1 MNLITTDSTAAAEA
15 PETINL
21 LIVDDIA
28 QNLIA
33 MEALL
38 RREGLNILC
47 AQSGPEALE
56 MLLQHDVA
64 LALLDVQMPE
74 MDGFTLA
81 ELMRG
86 SARTR
91 DVPIIFLT
99 ASPDDPLRSFKGY
112 EAGAVDFLHK
122 PIEPHIILGKVK
134 VFIELYAQR
143 RQLKAQ
149 NERLEHAL
157 RLNET
162 MMAVLSHDL
171 RTPLTTVLLCTDA
184 LDLALPEG
192 EDAPARKPLQRI
204 EGAARRM
211 ARMVEQLLD
220 FSRIRTGALRLE
232 TRPCQLGELA
242 RTVID
247 ELAQAH
253 PDQTIRLKEHGNLS
267 LLADQD
273 RILQVYSNLLG
284 NALAHG
290 GGQPIVVTVD
300 GRGGATLVLEVRN
313 AGSIPEALMPRLF
326 EPFKASFNPTQG
338 LGLGLFIAQQFLQA
352 HGGALQARNED
363 GQVVFRAELPRN

>member
-253 PDQTIRLKEHGNLS
+253 PDQTIRLEEHGNLS

>member
-253 PDQTIRLKEHGNLS
+253 PDQIIRLEEHGNLS

>member
-1 MNLITTDSTAAAEA
+1 MNLVSPATISAGMQAEVV
-15 PETINL
+15 NL
-21 LIVDDIA
+21 LIVDDIQ

-38 RREGLNILC
+38 RRDGLNILC
-47 AQSGPEALE
+47 ARSGPEALE
-56 MLLQHDVA
+56 LLLQHDVA

-86 SARTR
+86 SPRTR

-99 ASPDDPLRSFKGY
+99 ASPDDPQRSFKGY

-134 VFIELYAQR
+134 VFIELYEQR
-143 RQLKAQ
+143 RQLKTQ
-149 NERLEHAL
+149 NAALEHAL

-184 LDLALPEG
+184 LGLALPQ
-192 EDAPARKPLQRI
+192 DDTQARKPLQRI
-204 EGAARRM
+204 DGAARRM

-220 FSRIRTGALRLE
+220 FSRIRNGSLRLE
-232 TRPCQLGELA
+232 TRPCNLGEVT
-242 RTVID
+242 RTVAD
-247 ELAQAH
+247 DVAH
-253 PDQTIRLKEHGNLS
+253 SHPTETITIEEQGNLS
-267 LLADQD
+267 LHADAD
-273 RILQVYSNLLG
+273 RVMQVLSNLLG
-284 NALAHG
+284 NALVHG
-290 GGQPIVVTVD
+290 AGHPIEVRLD
-300 GRGGATLVLEVRN
+300 GRRAGTLSLEVRN
-313 AGSIPEALMPRLF
+313 TGAISDALMPRLF

-338 LGLGLFIAQQFLQA
+338 LGLGLYIAQQFVQA
-352 HGGALQARNED
+352 HGGHLQAHNEQ
-363 GQVVFRAELPRN
+363 GQVVFRAELPRA

>member
-1 MNLITTDSTAAAEA
+1 MNLITPDITTVQEA
-15 PETINL
+15 PEAINL

-38 RREGLNILC
+38 RRDGLNILC

-99 ASPDDPLRSFKGY
+99 ASPDDPSRSFKGY

-134 VFIELYAQR
+134 VFMELYAQR

-171 RTPLTTVLLCTDA
+171 RTPLTTVLLCADA
-184 LDLALPEG
+184 LGLALPEG
-192 EDAPARKPLQRI
+192 DVPARKPLQRI

-232 TRPCQLGELA
+232 TRPGQLGELA

-253 PDQTIRLKEHGNLS
+253 PAETITLEEHGNLS
-267 LLADQD
+267 LLADPD
-273 RILQVYSNLLG
+273 RILQVCANLFG
-284 NALAHG
+284 NALVHG
-290 GGQPIVVTVD
+290 AGHPIVVSVD
-300 GRGGATLVLEVRN
+300 GRGGATLVMEVRN
-313 AGSIPEALMPRLF
+313 AGAIPEDLMPRLF

-352 HGGALQARNED
+352 HGGDLQARNDD